1 MPRAV
6 RYLWLSIALF
16 MTTTL
21 VCVALQP
28 DGVLS
33 HAGLSYFGNFGLTLT
48 PYSIGVVATA
58 YFLLRA
64 CYTLGSPQGLISR
77 SFRYGLEGIAIGL
90 LGIVATP
97 SLSSL
102 HFVRDVHVAFG
113 ILIFITQ
120 AVLSLRYLIKVR
132 GGAADWALLAL
143 QLCAIVVVGL
153 STGRIGVL
161 NLMLPAQL
169 LAVLT
174 FFALLIRAVNH
185 VTSHAKSSG

>member
-6 RYLWLSIALF
+6 RYLWLCFGSFLVTVVVCLALSTSGLF
-16 MTTTL
+16 
-21 VCVALQP
+21 
-28 DGVLS
+28 GY
-33 HAGLSYFGNFGLTLT
+33 AGLSNFGNISKTLF
-48 PYSIGVVATA
+48 PYSIGLVASA

-64 CYTLGSPQGLISR
+64 CYTLGSPHGLVSQ

-90 LGIVATP
+90 FGIVATP
-97 SLSSL
+97 SLSPL
-102 HFVRDVHVAFG
+102 HFIRDAHVAFG

-120 AVLSLRYLIKVR
+120 AALSLRYLIKVR
-132 GGAADWALLAL
+132 GGAADWALLVL
-143 QLCAIVVVGL
+143 QLFAIVIIGL

-169 LAVLT
+169 LAVVA

-185 VTSHAKSSG
+185 ATSHAKMPA